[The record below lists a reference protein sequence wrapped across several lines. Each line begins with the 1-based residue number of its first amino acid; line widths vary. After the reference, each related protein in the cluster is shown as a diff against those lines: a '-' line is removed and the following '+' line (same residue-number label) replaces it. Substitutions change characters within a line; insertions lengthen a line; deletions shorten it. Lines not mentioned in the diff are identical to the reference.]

1 MSIKFL
7 WTWTKF
13 VYLSNIKIISFEFFS
28 YLDASAPTLINNKT
42 NLHKGDLFV
51 ISLNDDDTQ
60 KLVMQVD
67 EERAGPSVN
76 PGN

>member
-1 MSIKFL
+1 L
-7 WTWTKF
+7 
-13 VYLSNIKIISFEFFS
+13 L
-28 YLDASAPTLINNKT
+28 YLDVSAPTSVNNKT

-67 EERAGPSVN
+67 EERSAPLAN
-76 PGN
+76 PGI

>member
-1 MSIKFL
+1 MSC
-7 WTWTKF
+7 
-13 VYLSNIKIISFEFFS
+13 
-28 YLDASAPTLINNKT
+28 LDASAPTLVNNKT

-51 ISLNDDDTQ
+51 ISLNDDETQ

-67 EERAGPSVN
+67 EERAGTSAN

>member
-1 MSIKFL
+1 MDEDKVYFRFYLRKNYFL
-7 WTWTKF
+7 
-13 VYLSNIKIISFEFFS
+13 L

-51 ISLNDDDTQ
+51 ISLNDDGTQ